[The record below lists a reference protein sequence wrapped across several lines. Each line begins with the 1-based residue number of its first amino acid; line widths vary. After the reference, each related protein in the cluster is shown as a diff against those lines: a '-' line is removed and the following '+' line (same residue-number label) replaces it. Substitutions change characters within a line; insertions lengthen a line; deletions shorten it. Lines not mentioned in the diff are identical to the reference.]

1 MMKKIKIIAVTGI
14 RSEYEL
20 LYPVLNEI
28 RKKDNLKLDVIV
40 TGAHNSDNFGYT
52 INDIRND
59 GFKIAGTIEN
69 LLNSNSL
76 VGKVKSAGILLSSL
90 PEMLNSV
97 RPNLVIALGDREE
110 PLITAIACNYLNIP
124 FAHIAGGDR
133 AFPETGDA
141 DEGVRHAT
149 TKLAHLHFA
158 MMKEH
163 ADRLL
168 KLGEEKWRVF
178 TVGNPGLDRIRLTKI
193 ISKKTL
199 SRRLCI
205 DLEKRKNIVVIQH
218 VINQEAQFAKIQME
232 ATLKAL
238 SSIDANVIIIYPNS
252 DPGSL
257 VLIETINAYLIK
269 NMNFHAF
276 KNLPRLEFVN
286 LLRNAD
292 LLIGNSS
299 AGILE
304 APFLKL
310 ATINV
315 GERQKQR
322 LHADNVLFAPFNENS
337 IIKMIN
343 TALYDKRF
351 ITKVKQCE
359 SIYGDGYSGKRI
371 ADIISKEI
379 KYNFK
384 LLSKDITY

>member
-1 MMKKIKIIAVTGI
+1 MQKIKIAAVTGI

-28 RKKDNLKLDVIV
+28 VKKDNLELDVIV

-52 INDIRND
+52 IKDIDKDR
-59 GFKIAGTIEN
+59 FKIIGTVEN

-90 PEMLNSV
+90 PEILNSV
-97 RPNLVIALGDREE
+97 KPNLVIALGDREE
-110 PLITAIACNYLNIP
+110 PLITAIACNYMNIP

-158 MMKEH
+158 MMKDH
-163 ADRLL
+163 ADRIL

-178 TVGNPGLDRIRLTKI
+178 TVGDPGLDRIRLAKI
-193 ISKKTL
+193 ISKKAL
-199 SRRLCI
+199 SRRLRV
-205 DLEKRKNIVVIQH
+205 DLEKKKNIVVIQH
-218 VINQEAQFAKIQME
+218 VINQEAQFARIQME
-232 ATLKAL
+232 TTLNAL
-238 SSIDANVIIIYPNS
+238 KSVDANVIIIYPNS

-257 VLIETINAYLIK
+257 VLIETITAYSEK
-269 NMNFHAF
+269 NMHFHAF
-276 KNLPRLEFVN
+276 KNLPRFEFVN

-322 LHADNVLFAPFNENS
+322 LHSDNVLFVPFNET
-337 IIKMIN
+337 IIVKAIN

-351 ITKVKQCE
+351 LHKVKQCK
-359 SIYGDGYSGKRI
+359 SIYGDGFSGKRI
-371 ADIISKEI
+371 ADILSKKITYNAKLLAKEI
-379 KYNFK
+379 
-384 LLSKDITY
+384 TY